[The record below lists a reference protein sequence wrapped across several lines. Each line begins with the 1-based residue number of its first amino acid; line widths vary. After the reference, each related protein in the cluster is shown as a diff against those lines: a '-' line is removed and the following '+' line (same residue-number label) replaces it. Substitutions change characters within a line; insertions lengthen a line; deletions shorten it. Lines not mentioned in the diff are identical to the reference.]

1 MSSRPAHTLFGDIGA
16 TNARFSLFA
25 KGALGPIEW
34 FEVARHPRFQDVVA
48 EFLSKH
54 RGAAPVT
61 AALIAVAGPVERGR
75 TVLTNSPW
83 VIDAQELQAAFGLA
97 QVRIVN
103 DFEAAAF
110 SLPHLVA
117 ADLQPIGGGR
127 AVAGAPMAVLG
138 PGSGLGVACLV
149 RDAAR
154 HAVIASEGGH
164 ITMAATSDREAALID
179 HLRRHF
185 GHVSAERVISGMG
198 LENVYRAIAALD
210 GLELPSR
217 SAAEITKAAL
227 DGSCPSAAAA
237 LAQFCAFLGAFAGNV
252 ALTFGARGGLYIAGG
267 IVPRIVEFTRG
278 SKFREQFEAKGRF
291 RPYLE
296 AIPSNVIV
304 HPAATFVGLQSLA
317 QDEPDGAP

>member
-1 MSSRPAHTLFGDIGA
+1 MSSRLAHTLFGDIGA

-25 KGALGPIEW
+25 KGVQGPIEW
-34 FEVARHPRFQDVVA
+34 FEVARHPHFQDVVA
-48 EFLSKH
+48 AFLSKH
-54 RGAAPVT
+54 GGEVPVT
-61 AALIAVAGPVERGR
+61 AALIAVAGPVEQGR
-75 TVLTNSPW
+75 SVLTNSPW
-83 VIDAQELQAAFGLA
+83 VIDARELQATFGLA

-110 SLPHLVA
+110 SLPHLTA

-127 AVAGAPMAVLG
+127 AVGGAPMAVLG

-149 RDAAR
+149 TKTAR
-154 HAVIASEGGH
+154 PAVIASEGGH
-164 ITMAATSDREAALID
+164 TTVAATSDREAALID

-185 GHVSAERVISGMG
+185 GHVSAERVISGVG
-198 LENVYRAIAALD
+198 LENIYGAVAALD
-210 GLELPSR
+210 GIELPSR

-227 DGSCPSAAAA
+227 DGRCRSAAAA

-252 ALTFGARGGLYIAGG
+252 ALMFGARGGLYIAGG
-267 IVPRIVEFTRG
+267 ITPRIVEFTRR
-278 SKFREQFEAKGRF
+278 SKFRDQFEAKGRF

-304 HPAATFVGLQSLA
+304 HPAATFVGLRSLA
-317 QDEPDGAP
+317 ESDPEVGP

>member
-1 MSSRPAHTLFGDIGA
+1 MSSRLAHTLFGDIGA

-25 KGALGPIEW
+25 KGVLGPVAW
-34 FEVARHPRFQDVVA
+34 FEVARHPRFRDAVA
-48 EFLSKH
+48 EFLSRH
-54 RGAAPVT
+54 RGEAPIA
-61 AALIAVAGPVERGR
+61 AALIAVAGPVVEGRG
-75 TVLTNSPW
+75 VLTNCPW
-83 VIDAQELQAAFGLA
+83 VIDARELQATFGFT

-110 SLPHLVA
+110 SLPHLTA

-149 RDAAR
+149 RGTAR
-154 HAVIASEGGH
+154 LVVVATEGGH
-164 ITMAATSDREAALID
+164 ATMAATSEREAALID

-198 LENVYRAIAALD
+198 LENIYRAIAALD
-210 GLELPSR
+210 GLDVPAR

-227 DGSCPSAAAA
+227 EGSCRSAAAA
-237 LAQFCAFLGAFAGNV
+237 LDAFCAFLGAFAGNV
-252 ALTFGARGGLYIAGG
+252 ALMFGARGGLYIAGG
-267 IVPRIVEFTRG
+267 IVPRIVEFTRH

-291 RPYLE
+291 RPYLA
-296 AIPSNVIV
+296 AIPSNIIV

-317 QDEPDGAP
+317 QSDPEVAP